1 MTIRTKRRGRRSLA
15 AILAAML
22 MASVLAVVAASPAQA
37 ANTSFEVLVD
47 TNSDGV
53 PDAREFAGQDRYDT
67 AVRLAKNFA
76 ASKGGL
82 GSVPSVF
89 VSSGETL
96 IDSISVAGL
105 AGYTDAPILLTSSGS
120 LHGQVANFIED
131 YGVDTVYVL
140 GGSAAVSD
148 ATVTAIEGL
157 STKPTVT
164 RIAGDDRYAT
174 AAAAAEMI
182 DTDASWCGTDAVSA
196 VLINGSTDALS
207 FGVAVQT
214 VAFRLQLPVLMT
226 PGDELSDAAAD
237 FIDMNDVEHVQIIGG
252 TGTVSADVA
261 SALTSLGVDT
271 VGRVEGD
278 SAAAVSVALAKL
290 ATNGCSG
297 SLGLVSSDRVALVRG
312 NPDGVTSAP
321 VLASS
326 LAGGY
331 MVPPLVVGDSLPA
344 SVRDYLAATPKNVGT
359 DKLNLGIVAVG
370 GTVAISA
377 DTMSAATAAAASS
390 GALGVTIAGGDDP
403 TALGDGTNPDEGD
416 TNGDGVANADDPV
429 RPGTFIS
436 LYFSDDVPD
445 AGDAGTDPND
455 ALLRMVRDVIE
466 VNGIPAR
473 VTAVSTEGASGSC
486 LARRV
491 KVTLGSALKAGDTV
505 SVAASAH
512 KFGRDADQRT
522 LAASSATVQAP
533 PADRSRPT
541 MQIIGIAEASEA
553 KTGFTVR
560 LMDDKGLSGTTVLTD
575 AEVTVVA
582 GPGAP
587 AVPASAV
594 TVTHDPGTATA
605 TVALGRDLEVG
616 DRLVIKPGAIE
627 DNAVPKANVSAGTSS
642 TAIKAQASPRINQIR
657 MSELKHSLHNV
668 WEVPSTNPFGP
679 AVVSGGAAV
688 LRISAKAS
696 GDAAGAAG
704 NDWDILLDTATG
716 YSAAKPLDIDVRVD
730 TRGKR
735 VSVRWVNGKATI
747 GDLLAALRANSAF
760 DQLFSAGVTPCTAP
774 MSTPLTQTAAGRNVL
789 ATSAD
794 AGRTLFAIEV
804 QFNAYIRTV
813 DHAELVED
821 LLFAAANR
829 AGKTNDA
836 TAETGIQIAAVGGT
850 VAADGTITPGTAGG
864 GLGIVAADQTE
875 ITDGE
880 TRTVRYEGMTALVG
894 NLPMARDLVETMAGH
909 QGATT
914 AITGPPAYAAITP
927 VPAVATGYAADTT
940 TPGATDDADDA
951 SDRVDEDKNGDSQR
965 RTVGMPKRRLAAF
978 S

>member
-1 MTIRTKRRGRRSLA
+1 MTTYSKRRGRRSLA

-47 TNSDGV
+47 SNSDGT

-67 AVRLAKNFA
+67 ALRLAKNFA

-105 AGYTDAPILLTSSGS
+105 AGYTDAPILLTRSGS

-140 GGSAAVSD
+140 GGMAAVSD

-157 STKPTVT
+157 STEPTVT

-214 VAFRLQLPVLMT
+214 IAFRLQLPVLMT
-226 PGDELSDAAAD
+226 PSDELSDAAAN
-237 FIDMNDVEHVQIIGG
+237 FIEMNDVEHVQIIGG

-290 ATNGCSG
+290 ATNGCRD
-297 SLGLVSSDRVALVRG
+297 SLGLVSTKRVALVRG

-326 LAGGY
+326 LDNGSL
-331 MVPPLVVGDSLPA
+331 VPPLVVGDSLPA

-359 DKLNLGIVAVG
+359 DKLDLGIVAVG
-370 GTVAISA
+370 GTAAISA

-390 GALGVTIAGGDDP
+390 GALSVTLAGGDNP

-429 RPGTFIS
+429 RPGMFVS

-445 AGDAGTDPND
+445 AGDAGTAPNA

-473 VTAVSTEGASGSC
+473 VTAVSTEGAGGSC

-522 LAASSATVQAP
+522 LAASTATVQAP

-541 MQIIGIAEASEA
+541 MQIVGIAEASTP
-553 KTGFTVR
+553 KTGFTVK
-560 LMDDKGLSGTTVLTD
+560 LIDDKGLSGTTVLAD

-582 GPGAP
+582 GPGGT
-587 AVPASAV
+587 AVPSP
-594 TVTHDPGTATA
+594 TVAHDPGTDTA
-605 TVALGRDLEVG
+605 TVALGRALVVG
-616 DRLVIKPGAIE
+616 DRLIIKPGAIE
-627 DNAVPKANVSAGTSS
+627 DNAVPKANVSAGTSA

-668 WEVPSTNPFGP
+668 WTVPSSGNPFGP
-679 AVVSGGAAV
+679 AVASGGAAV

-747 GDLLAALRANSAF
+747 GDLLAALRADSAF
-760 DQLFSAGVTPCTAP
+760 DERFSAGVTPCTAP
-774 MSTPLTQTAAGRNVL
+774 MSTPLTQTAASRNVL

-794 AGRTLFAIEV
+794 AGRTQFAIEV

-829 AGKTNDA
+829 AGKNNDA
-836 TAETGIQIAAVGGT
+836 TAETGIQIAAVGGS
-850 VAADGTITPGTAGG
+850 VAADGAITPGIAGG
-864 GLGIVAADQTE
+864 GLEIVADDQKP

-880 TRTVRYEGMTALVG
+880 TRIVRYEGTTALVA
-894 NLPMARDLVETMAGH
+894 NLPMARDLVETKAGH
-909 QGATT
+909 QGAAT
-914 AITGPPAYAAITP
+914 AITGPPAYTAIAPP
-927 VPAVATGYAADTT
+927 VPAVATGYAADVT
-940 TPGATDDADDA
+940 TPGATDNADDA

-965 RTVGMPKRRLAAF
+965 RIAVSSSVKAR
-978 S
+978 